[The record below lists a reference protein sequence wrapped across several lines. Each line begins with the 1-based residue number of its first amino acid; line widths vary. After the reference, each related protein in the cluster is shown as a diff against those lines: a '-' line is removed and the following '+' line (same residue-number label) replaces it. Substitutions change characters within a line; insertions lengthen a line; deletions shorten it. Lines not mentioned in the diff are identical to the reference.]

1 MKKICPRCK
10 RELPLS
16 SFGKLKTSKDG
27 LQYTCKE
34 CLNKHNKDYRSK
46 NKAKW
51 IEYNRKSKEKTKT
64 LEYHSLCDAIGGYN
78 LFILNHTKQ
87 GEFKYNM
94 VNTAT
99 GEIFNTNNKED
110 FIERIKR
117 IN

>member
-1 MKKICPRCK
+1 MKKICSKCK

-16 SFGKLKTSKDG
+16 AFGKLNISKEG
-27 LQYTCKE
+27 LQYMCKE
-34 CLNKHNKDYRSK
+34 CLNKKNREYFIK
-46 NKAKW
+46 NKTKW
-51 IEYNRKSKEKTKT
+51 IEYHKKEREKTKT

>member
-1 MKKICPRCK
+1 MKKICSKCK

-16 SFGKLKTSKDG
+16 AFGKLNISKDG
-27 LQYTCKE
+27 LQYMCKE
-34 CLNKHNKDYRSK
+34 CNHENYIKSMIRKENK
-46 NKAKW
+46 
-51 IEYNRKSKEKTKT
+51 ITKT